1 MSTNIKIRPDGL
13 YEIVH
18 APGAILDYAFNWTEW
33 LQQGETILTSAWVIT
48 PSLTLNNEQNQ
59 SGVTSVFVNGGAV
72 NKIYYLTNTI
82 TTSVGRTDSRTIVLS
97 CQNKGYN

>member
-18 APGAILDYAFNWTEW
+18 APGAILDYAFNWAEW
-33 LQQGETILTSAWVIT
+33 LQQGETILTSAWSIA

-59 SGVTSVFVNGGAV
+59 SGITSVFVNGGVV

>member
-1 MSTNIKIRPDGL
+1 MATNIKIRPDGL

-18 APGAILDYAFNWTEW
+18 APGAILDYAFNWAEW
-33 LQQGETILTSAWVIT
+33 LQQGETILTSAWSIT

-59 SGVTSVFVNGGAV
+59 SGVTSVFVNGGVV

>member
-1 MSTNIKIRPDGL
+1 MATNIKIRPDGL

-18 APGAILDYAFNWTEW
+18 APGAILDYAFNWAEW
-33 LQQGETILTSAWVIT
+33 LQQGETIPTSVWSIT

-59 SGVTSVFVNGGAV
+59 SGVTSVFVNGGVV

>member
-1 MSTNIKIRPDGL
+1 MATNIKIRPDGL

-18 APGAILDYAFNWTEW
+18 APGAILDYTFNWTEW
-33 LQQGETILTSAWVIT
+33 LQQGETILTSVWSIT

-59 SGVTSVFVNGGAV
+59 SGVTSVFVNGGVV